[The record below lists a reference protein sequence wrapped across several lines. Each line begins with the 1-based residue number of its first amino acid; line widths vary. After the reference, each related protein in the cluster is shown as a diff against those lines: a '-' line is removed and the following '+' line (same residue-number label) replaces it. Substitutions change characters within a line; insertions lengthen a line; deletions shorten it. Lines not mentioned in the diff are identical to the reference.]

1 MTGKWTIMG
10 LASLAVA
17 MAATTGG
24 LMPGPALASPI
35 ISSRGEQQRA
45 VCGPR
50 GCLPANRFAGRPL
63 GSRLP
68 HYFGGYTRPHSF
80 GGYAR
85 SRPSRFGYTRP
96 HYFGERTRGRYTW

>member
-1 MTGKWTIMG
+1 MTGKWAIMG
-10 LASLAVA
+10 LARLAVVTVAA
-17 MAATTGG
+17 MGG
-24 LMPGPALASPI
+24 GAISGPAVASPI
-35 ISSRGEQQRA
+35 ISRVEQQHA

-50 GCLPANRFAGRPL
+50 GCLPANRFAGRAL

-68 HYFGGYTRPHSF
+68 HYFGGYTRPHYF

-96 HYFGERTRGRYTW
+96 HYFGEHTRGLRTW